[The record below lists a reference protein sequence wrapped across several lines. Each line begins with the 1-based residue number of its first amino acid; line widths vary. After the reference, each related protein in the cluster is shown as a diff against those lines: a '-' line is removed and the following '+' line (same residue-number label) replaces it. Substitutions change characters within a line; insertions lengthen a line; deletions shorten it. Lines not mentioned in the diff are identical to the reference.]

1 MTRNGSYGQV
11 LAHLAR
17 TYVVCTYRPCARK
30 LSLLVRLS
38 TAVGPCMFF
47 VWTRSIWRFNAQRTS
62 NKNYNQP
69 RIQTIIH
76 TQRKR
81 QQEKA
86 VISQPRQSVL
96 FVLKYHFTS
105 YVVHFQ
111 CLLLS
116 FQVLFASGTRYIHT
130 VQKTQ
135 TRRRNSNI
143 NSRTGTG

>member
-1 MTRNGSYGQV
+1 MYLLVTRNGSYGQV

-86 VISQPRQSVL
+86 VISQPRQSACFFSSIFLLRTWYIFSVCYCPSRYFL
-96 FVLKYHFTS
+96 RL
-105 YVVHFQ
+105 VH
-111 CLLLS
+111 
-116 FQVLFASGTRYIHT
+116 GTYT
-130 VQKTQ
+130 L
-135 TRRRNSNI
+135 
-143 NSRTGTG
+143 